1 MKSIKYFQ
9 TKIALIKYIF
19 LSSGFCIFLAIVFVL
34 YSNSSDT
41 EIDFE
46 EENNK
51 QKIHLPKNYNLN
63 ITKSSFEGFSN
74 DSSRYKILAQDV
86 KKDLS
91 NNYLLNLITGYYS
104 VGDENISLSASSGVI
119 KEDTKSVFLEND
131 VKVLFNDMIFK
142 GNHIKIDLNSK
153 NISSKK
159 TVEAKIINST
169 VTADSFNSDESEVIN
184 FEGNVESTL
193 NIRK

>member
-41 EIDFE
+41 EIDFK

-142 GNHIKIDLNSK
+142 GNDIKIDLNSK

-184 FEGNVESTL
+184 FEGNVKSTL